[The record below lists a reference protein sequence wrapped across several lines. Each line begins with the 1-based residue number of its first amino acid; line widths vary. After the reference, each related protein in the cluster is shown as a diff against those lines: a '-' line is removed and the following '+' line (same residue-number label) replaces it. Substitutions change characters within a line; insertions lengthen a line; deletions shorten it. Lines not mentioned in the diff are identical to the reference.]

1 LSQPQTVRATSC
13 QLHGDKLDDIIILK
27 YFLGA
32 PCPLTDSF
40 YFYDEYYWISNH
52 LHRNT
57 EMKLLRRIPS
67 FLRNKFILATVAFI
81 IWMLFFDR
89 NDVFTQAQRR
99 SELNQLKESKQYFE
113 KQIAEN
119 KKFSNDLQFNASA
132 IEKYAREKYLMKRD
146 NEDLF
151 IIQPLEKK

>member
-1 LSQPQTVRATSC
+1 
-13 QLHGDKLDDIIILK
+13 
-27 YFLGA
+27 
-32 PCPLTDSF
+32 
-40 YFYDEYYWISNH
+40 
-52 LHRNT
+52 
-57 EMKLLRRIPS
+57 MKLLRRIPS
-67 FLRNKFILATVAFI
+67 FLANKFILATVAFVV
-81 IWMLFFDR
+81 WMLFFDR

-99 SELNQLKESKQYFE
+99 SELNQLKESKQFFE

-119 KKFSNDLQFNASA
+119 KKLSKDLQFNASA

>member
-1 LSQPQTVRATSC
+1 
-13 QLHGDKLDDIIILK
+13 
-27 YFLGA
+27 
-32 PCPLTDSF
+32 
-40 YFYDEYYWISNH
+40 
-52 LHRNT
+52 
-57 EMKLLRRIPS
+57 MKLLKRIPS
-67 FLRNKFILATVAFI
+67 YLRNKFILATIGFVV
-81 IWMLFFDR
+81 WMLFFDR

-99 SELNQLKESKQYFE
+99 GELNQLKRSKEFFE

-119 KKFSNDLQFNASA
+119 RKFSNDLQFNASA

>member
-1 LSQPQTVRATSC
+1 
-13 QLHGDKLDDIIILK
+13 
-27 YFLGA
+27 
-32 PCPLTDSF
+32 
-40 YFYDEYYWISNH
+40 
-52 LHRNT
+52 
-57 EMKLLRRIPS
+57 MKLLRRIPS

-81 IWMLFFDR
+81 VWMLFFDR

-99 SELNQLKESKQYFE
+99 SELNQLKQSKQFFE

-119 KKFSNDLQFNASA
+119 RKFSNDLQFNASA